1 VPAYAWVPEK
11 LAAMD
16 VVLALSA
23 AATVFGLA
31 LGLTVI
37 LSLLRQRRRQSSH
50 STIKTPIAATV
61 LRTGVGVVLVV
72 GLGWVAILTL
82 MSAIAQSGRWDL
94 PSGTLLETVLTA
106 CQFEHSSRDGVDSEH
121 MICPTRLAADDFPQV
136 LQDAVLASEDAR
148 FFSHGAID
156 PRSTLRAAWHW
167 LRGNRQGGSTIT
179 QQLARS
185 LLLKKEDS
193 LGRKVSEAVA
203 AVRISAL
210 LTRSEILTRYM
221 NAVPHA
227 RNMNGFDDPARYYF
241 GVGVQKL
248 DLAEAAL
255 LVSMLPEPNNR
266 DPLRNP
272 TVALVKA
279 DDALQH
285 MVNQQKITAAEA
297 ANAKAELKRRLLRGT
312 LRRGDDA
319 YKRVEY
325 RPYRD
330 LAIREAHA
338 SGINLGGDYR
348 LIAFMDPDFQQALVT
363 QVCSI
368 TGRHQAAG
376 FFMHPSGEV
385 LATTGSCTYTGE
397 WNRAT
402 DSARSIGSTGKL
414 FPLIGIHEMSASL
427 KDQYPTAP
435 IKRPNWPAEPNSRCL
450 ARTTVSLGFALA
462 QSCNRPWTEAS
473 IRMGPRLS
481 EIVRRFDLTPG
492 APALIPIGGIHTS
505 PMKLAKA
512 YASLQNRGAIP
523 EARYLI
529 ATIGSKGNVI
539 GQPAIKSQ
547 RRVMSPSIALAVLH
561 DLRGPVKSGTARAA
575 NSLHAMVYG
584 KTGTSSRNEDALFVG
599 LTEDFVGSLWLGYDQ
614 PTPMPGVHGGG
625 TPANAF
631 SKLTDFYYLR
641 LAQSRLHGD
650 PTEAVGY
657 WAHLDLRHLALRNQR
672 LFSLVA
678 FGSALL
684 SCLLLSR
691 RRQGHLK
698 VHSRQ
703 AFNGN
708 SDSQQQ
714 PSPQPHAIHPSAQD
728 DSVDSLI

>member
-1 VPAYAWVPEK
+1 
-11 LAAMD
+11 MD
-16 VVLALSA
+16 AVLGLSA
-23 AATVFGLA
+23 AVTVFGLA

-37 LSLLRQRRRQSSH
+37 LSLFRQRRRQAPQ
-50 STIKTPIAATV
+50 STTPSPIVATA
-61 LRTGVGVVLVV
+61 LRTGVGLVLVV

-82 MSAIAQSGRWDL
+82 MGAIAHSGRWDL
-94 PSGTLLETVLTA
+94 PSGNLLKTVLSA
-106 CQFEHSSRDGVDSEH
+106 CQFEHSSRDGIDSEH
-121 MICPTRLAADDFPQV
+121 MICPTRLVAHDFPQV
-136 LQDAVLASEDAR
+136 LQDAVLSSEDAR

-156 PRSTLRAAWHW
+156 FRSTLRAAWHW

-185 LLLKKEDS
+185 ILLKKEDS
-193 LGRKVSEAVA
+193 VGRKVLEAVA
-203 AVRISAL
+203 AVRIAAQ

-221 NAVPHA
+221 NVVPHA
-227 RNMNGFDDPARYYF
+227 RNLNGFDDPARYYF
-241 GVGVQKL
+241 GMGVQKL

-266 DPLRNP
+266 DPLKNP
-272 TVALVKA
+272 AVALVKA
-279 DDALQH
+279 AGVLQH
-285 MVNQQKITAAEA
+285 MLDQQKITAAEA

-319 YKRVEY
+319 YMRVEY

-330 LAIREAHA
+330 LAIREAHE
-338 SGINLGGDYR
+338 SGIKLGGDYR
-348 LIAFMDPDFQQALVT
+348 LIAFMDSEFQQTLVT
-363 QVCSI
+363 QTCSI
-368 TGRHQAAG
+368 TGNHQAAG
-376 FFMHPSGEV
+376 FFMRPSGEV

-427 KDQYPTAP
+427 RDQYPTAP
-435 IKRPNWPAEPNSRCL
+435 VRRPNWPAEPNSRCL
-450 ARTTVSLGFALA
+450 ARTTVSLDFALA
-462 QSCNRPWTEAS
+462 QSCNRPWTEAA
-473 IRMGPRLS
+473 IRLGPRLI
-481 EIVRRFDLTPG
+481 EIIRRFDLAPG
-492 APALIPIGGIHTS
+492 VPALVPIGGIHTS
-505 PMKLAKA
+505 PMKLAQA
-512 YASLQNRGAIP
+512 YASLENKGALP

-529 ATIGSKGNVI
+529 AAIGSRGNVI

-599 LTEDFVGSLWLGYDQ
+599 LTEDFVGSLWLGYDR

-641 LAQSRLHGD
+641 LSQNRLHSD
-650 PTEAVGY
+650 QPEFVGY
-657 WAHLDLRHLALRNQR
+657 WAHFDLRHLTPKNRR
-672 LFSLVA
+672 LITLVA

-684 SCLLLSR
+684 TCFLLLYGG
-691 RRQGHLK
+691 RQEHL
-698 VHSRQ
+698 Q
-703 AFNGN
+703 GPPPEACNG
-708 SDSQQQ
+708 DSNLLPPPLPA
-714 PSPQPHAIHPSAQD
+714 PSLAQD
-728 DSVDSLI
+728 DSV